1 MTKPKLFSTWSYP
14 TEVRFGVGRI
24 AEICDACS
32 ALNIERPLIVT
43 DTGLANSEII
53 KNLTELIETGDLKM
67 GLFSKVQGN
76 PVGKNIEEVKKTPE
90 EIAKEAEEKK
100 KNSQLIKA
108 TKIISAENMYMK
120 MRNFLICIFAIIGN

>member
-14 TEVRFGVGRI
+14 TEVRFDVGRI
-24 AEICDACS
+24 SEICDACF

-76 PVGKNIEEVKKTPE
+76 PVGKNIEEGT
-90 EIAKEAEEKK
+90 AAFR
-100 KNSQLIKA
+100 S
-108 TKIISAENMYMK
+108 
-120 MRNFLICIFAIIGN
+120 G